1 MDQDWTQPTVRIG
14 RLAGKVTVP
23 TFILPPAIAALLHAS
38 SFKEYGYM
46 LPTEASNWFMSIG
59 CKGQPADEWRKERA
73 ENNDRWS
80 HLVIPDKIFGAKLP
94 AVAWSRETG
103 YGWRDLEYFRS
114 SDVWVEL
121 IHGSTGFEFAMQF
134 SGHGDFPEVAPFVP
148 AFGANTEQTIRSC
161 FSSRQGWDFE
171 AAYFSGLDDQY
182 MTLHWPESKEFGE
195 NSGAIIGLMDNYSS
209 GEPFEEF
216 VLGWLGDPEIE
227 ALLLT
232 ADRWQF
238 YPEISCPAAP
248 VPCAARS
255 VAGAVLRNL
264 AGAPKELRLD
274 NILIEQANAIAK
286 AGLAYHEAL
295 VDHYRNAVAVP

>member
-1 MDQDWTQPTVRIG
+1 
-14 RLAGKVTVP
+14 
-23 TFILPPAIAALLHAS
+23 
-38 SFKEYGYM
+38 
-46 LPTEASNWFMSIG
+46 
-59 CKGQPADEWRKERA
+59 
-73 ENNDRWS
+73 
-80 HLVIPDKIFGAKLP
+80 
-94 AVAWSRETG
+94 
-103 YGWRDLEYFRS
+103 
-114 SDVWVEL
+114 
-121 IHGSTGFEFAMQF
+121 
-134 SGHGDFPEVAPFVP
+134 
-148 AFGANTEQTIRSC
+148 
-161 FSSRQGWDFE
+161 
-171 AAYFSGLDDQY
+171 
-182 MTLHWPESKEFGE
+182 
-195 NSGAIIGLMDNYSS
+195 MDNYSS